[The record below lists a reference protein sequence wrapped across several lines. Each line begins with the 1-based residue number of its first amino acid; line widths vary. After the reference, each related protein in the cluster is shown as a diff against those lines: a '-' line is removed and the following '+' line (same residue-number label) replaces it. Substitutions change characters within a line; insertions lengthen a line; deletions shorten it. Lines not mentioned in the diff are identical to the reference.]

1 MRFWVLQ
8 ALPNS
13 PHFMRPLVLQNVCL
27 VCGQGSEIHTARHT
41 NGDAGVCGKE
51 PTEAPVSSVPA
62 ASEVMRGKEFFS
74 DQLP

>member
-1 MRFWVLQ
+1 MFVWCVDKGLKSIQ
-8 ALPNS
+8 LEP
-13 PHFMRPLVLQNVCL
+13 
-27 VCGQGSEIHTARHT
+27 T

-62 ASEVMRGKEFFS
+62 ASRVMGGKEFLS